1 MKIIITGA
9 PVGGEARLAR
19 AGLSEVKRKV
29 RGALRNEA
37 GPQ

>member
-19 AGLSEVKRKV
+19 AGLSAVKRRA
-29 RGALRNEA
+29 RGALQNEA